1 MTIKTAAGDTDRLVR
16 REHIRWAE
24 RIGFG
29 AGDFATSLPWNLAGS
44 FLLYYYTDVVKAPVA
59 ALGTLFLVARLLD
72 AVFDPFVGLLVDR
85 TRSRWGKA
93 RPYLLFG
100 AIPLAVTGVL
110 MFSAP
115 PGLGDTGKL
124 AFAFATYLLAGLV
137 FSMVSVPYSAMLP
150 MITRDPAERLRLG
163 GIRAVGSALGIIV
176 ATGTATGLVAALGG
190 DDERRGWTLAGIVYG
205 VLSVALLALTY
216 RYCRERYTVPTLGG
230 RAEVRRAV
238 RNMLRNRHWVVMF
251 TYLVLNFTRLGLTLT
266 VTVFFALHVLHAP
279 WAIAVLLPL
288 VSGALLVGGIASPA
302 YYRRFG
308 KRRGN
313 LLALGVGGALWLVLP
328 LLTGVIPAFIVVYL
342 LASVAIAL
350 SMASSFTLVA
360 DTVDYQEWRF
370 GQRDEGL
377 LSAGISLATKVGSA
391 VGAALVAYG
400 LYLAGYDAD
409 DVSGSAV
416 TAIEILYFAVP
427 VVLIAL
433 QALTIAFYRLEDQHA
448 AILTDLAA
456 RES

>member
-1 MTIKTAAGDTDRLVR
+1 MTIKTAVAETSRPVR
-16 REHIRWAE
+16 PEGIRWAE
-24 RIGFG
+24 RLGFG

-44 FLLYYYTDVVKAPVA
+44 FLLYYYTDVVQAPVA

-72 AVFDPFVGLLVDR
+72 AVFDPVVGLLVDR
-85 TRSRWGKA
+85 TRTRWGKA

-100 AIPLAVTGVL
+100 AVPLAVTGVL

-115 PGLGDTGKL
+115 PGLGSTGKL
-124 AFAFATYLLAGLV
+124 VFAFVTYLVAGLV
-137 FSMVSVPYSAMLP
+137 FSLVSVPYGAMLP
-150 MITRDPAERLRLG
+150 MITREPRERLRLG
-163 GIRAVGSALGIIV
+163 GIRAMGSALGIIV

-190 DDERRGWTLAGIVYG
+190 DDERRGWTLAALVYG
-205 VLSVALLALTY
+205 VLSVVLLATTF
-216 RYCRERYTVPTLGG
+216 RYCHERYTVPTLGG
-230 RAEVRRAV
+230 RREVWRAV
-238 RNMLRNRHWVVMF
+238 RNTLRNRPWVVMF

-266 VTVFFALHVLHAP
+266 VTVYFALHVLHAP

-288 VSGALLVGGIASPA
+288 VSGALLVGGALSPA
-302 YYRRFG
+302 YYRRLG

-313 LLALGVGGALWLVLP
+313 LVALAAGGLLWLALP
-328 LLTGVIPAFIVVYL
+328 LLTGVIPAFVVVYL

-391 VGAALVAYG
+391 LGAALVAYG
-400 LYLAGYDAD
+400 LYAAGYDAD
-409 DVSGSAV
+409 DVSDAAV
-416 TAIEILYFAVP
+416 TAIELLYFAVP

-433 QALTIAFYRLEDQHA
+433 QALTIAFYRLEDQHD
-448 AILTDLAA
+448 AIIADLAA